1 MKKTLYI
8 LQNGE
13 LHRRDNSLYFESTR
27 GRKFIPVESTNDIC
41 IFGDVRVSKRFLD
54 FCTQKRIPI
63 HYFDIYGDYIGT
75 YYPRE
80 HYNSGYTIIKQVE
93 FYLDREKRLVLAKAI
108 VGGYIDQSLKVIK
121 YYINRKDGESRVKL
135 EKLCIKL
142 EKMKKDI
149 ISERTIDKIML
160 ITRKAEAEY
169 KNSFNFIF
177 NNSQFID
184 NGNKNSAEYVRK
196 NNIIQFGKSI
206 GQAIILSEIYK
217 THLDPRIGYFHSADL
232 GTFPLCLDVLYIFK
246 PIMIHRLIFTL
257 LNKSMITKKDFK
269 EYKGNV
275 ILSKEGKG
283 KFITE
288 LDKRMR
294 TTIKHKHLGRHVSYR
309 RIIRLELYKIQ
320 KHIIEGKEYKPYLAL
335 W

>member
-8 LQNGE
+8 LQDGE
-13 LHRRDNSLYFESTR
+13 LHRKDNSLYFESGK

-41 IFGDVRVSKRFLD
+41 ILGDVRVSKRFLD

-80 HYNSGYTIIKQVE
+80 HYNSGYIIIKQVE
-93 FYLDREKRLVLAKAI
+93 FYLNKDKRLILAKSIA
-108 VGGYIDQSLKVIK
+108 GGYIEQSLRVIK
-121 YYINRKDGESRVKL
+121 YYINRKDGKNRGKLGELCSQL
-135 EKLCIKL
+135 EKIKT
-142 EKMKKDI
+142 DI
-149 ISERTIDKIML
+149 INVNTIDEIISIVKS
-160 ITRKAEAEY
+160 AEEEY
-169 KNSFNFIF
+169 YNCFNFIL
-177 NNSQFID
+177 NSLDFID
-184 NGNKNSAEYVRK
+184 NGNKNCIEYMRK
-196 NNIIQFGKSI
+196 NNIIQFGESI
-206 GQAIILSEIYK
+206 GQAIVLSEIYK

-232 GTFPLCLDVLYIFK
+232 ETFPLCLDVLYIFK

-257 LNKSMITKKDFK
+257 INRSMVSEKDFK
-269 EYKGNV
+269 EYKDNV

-283 KFITE
+283 KFIIE

-294 TTIKHKHLGRHVSYR
+294 TTVKHRHLGRHVSYR

-320 KHIIEGKEYKPYLAL
+320 KHLIEEKEYKPYQTL